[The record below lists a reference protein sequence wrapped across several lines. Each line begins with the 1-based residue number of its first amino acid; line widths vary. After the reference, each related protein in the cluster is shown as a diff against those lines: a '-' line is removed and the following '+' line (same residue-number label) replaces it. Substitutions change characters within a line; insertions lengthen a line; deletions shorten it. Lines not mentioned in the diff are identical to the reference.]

1 MASKTGRKEPR
12 DIPYLPSSHLVNMV
26 LTGRDWGTLP
36 ELKGILTA
44 PVLRPDG
51 SILQT
56 DGYDQQTGYWLAS
69 EVEIGIPET
78 PSAADVQDARDLILD
93 QVLADFPWS
102 TPASRANAVAMMFC
116 PHLRP
121 YLGALSPL
129 FAVNASQPGTGK
141 GLLCTICGTPY
152 GMTTLTLADNPEM
165 RKTIPSLLD
174 TSEPVIVLDN
184 VERPLRSPDL
194 AAVLTMKYWSSRF
207 LGRNKVGTF
216 LNDRSW
222 IANGNQLQLAGDM
235 ARRAIWIDLN
245 YPYENPAGRTGFKI
259 ADMFAWL
266 EYNRATMLRAQLIML
281 RAWILAGAPQDGS
294 QVMGGFTPW
303 VQAMGGY
310 LGFLGIEGFRTNQDQ
325 LLAHDQGGDELA
337 AFFRAWRDVFGS
349 LFLAARDM
357 WETGTTGEVT
367 SENAAA
373 IREEIRRIAALTPG
387 KGSANDKAAAA
398 IARFRTAYPVG
409 ERTDKPLAPQGLG
422 RYLKKAEGR
431 WAAGY
436 TLLCHHDD
444 RTNATYAVMNQ
455 AEAEAWREEDSN
467 AGQQTGA

>member
-1 MASKTGRKEPR
+1 
-12 DIPYLPSSHLVNMV
+12 MV
-26 LTGRDWGTLP
+26 LTERDWGTLP

-56 DGYDQQTGYWLAS
+56 DGYDQQTGYWLAP
-69 EVEIGIPET
+69 EVEIEIPET

-93 QVLADFPWS
+93 QVLADFPWG
-102 TPASRANAVAMMFC
+102 TPAGRANAVAMMFC

-121 YLGALSPL
+121 YLGAVSPL

-174 TSEPVIVLDN
+174 TSEPVIILDN

-194 AAVLTMKYWSSRF
+194 AAVLTMKYWSSRY

-235 ARRAIWIDLN
+235 ARRSIWIDLN

-266 EYNRATMLRAQLIML
+266 EHNRATLLRAQLIML

-310 LGFLGIEGFRTNQDQ
+310 LRFHEIEGFRGNQDQ
-325 LLAHDQGGDELA
+325 LLAHDQGGSELA
-337 AFFRAWRDVFGS
+337 ALFRAWRDVFGGR
-349 LFLAARDM
+349 FVAARDVSEM
-357 WETGTTGEVT
+357 GTTGAVF
-367 SENAAA
+367 SENTELV
-373 IREEIRRIAALTPG
+373 RQELKKIAAQAKG
-387 KGSANDKAAAA
+387 KESPQEKAAAA
-398 IARFRTAYPVG
+398 IERFRAAYPVA
-409 ERTDKPLAPQGLG
+409 ERTDRPLAPQGLG

-431 WAAGY
+431 WAGGY
-436 TLLCHHDD
+436 TLLCGHDE
-444 RTNATYAVMNQ
+444 RTNTTYAVVNQ
-455 AEAEAWREEDSN
+455 AEAEARRKEDSN
-467 AGQQTGA
+467 AGQQPGG